1 LDNEINILYVKF
13 LDEEVE
19 NLLDEIRNE
28 EVELLSEEQL
38 LSFEKAMMD
47 TMPLQKDFDKIL
59 EVHLVVPEEKVE
71 ITEEDSEN
79 FWNTLK

>member
-1 LDNEINILYVKF
+1 
-13 LDEEVE
+13 
-19 NLLDEIRNE
+19 
-28 EVELLSEEQL
+28 
-38 LSFEKAMMD
+38 
-47 TMPLQKDFDKIL
+47 MPLQKDFDKIL